1 MLDLLKY
8 KTMKKNLLF
17 IISLV
22 ISMSAFAQR
31 EGKTKI
37 GIGPTIGWATSNPLH
52 KIEGNKGWGLGAG
65 GVLTVEHFYKRS
77 ISGIAQAGIIGFA
90 GRSNGSDSKN
100 KGYTTI
106 PIRAGA
112 NLYTGNLHFGALI
125 GVGLNSFAGNS
136 KTAFAY
142 SPQVGYNFSRND
154 MPLDFSVSY
163 DGYAGNGGFSALLF
177 RLSLF
182 F

>member
-1 MLDLLKY
+1 MIKSIFLSAFML
-8 KTMKKNLLF
+8 F
-17 IISLV
+17 SV
-22 ISMSAFAQR
+22 SVFAQR

-37 GIGPTIGWATSNPLH
+37 GIGPTIGFATSNPLH
-52 KIEGNKGWGLGAG
+52 KLEGNKGWGLGAG
-65 GVLTVEHFYKRS
+65 GVITVEHFFQRNV
-77 ISGIAQAGIIGFA
+77 SGVAQAGIMGFA
-90 GRSNGSDSKN
+90 GRSSGSSTKN

-112 NLYTGNLHFGALI
+112 NVYTGNLHFGALI
-125 GVGLNSFAGNS
+125 GVGLNSFAGTS
-136 KTAFAY
+136 ETSFAY

-154 MPLDFSVSY
+154 FPLDFTVSY
-163 DGYAGNGGFSALLF
+163 DGYAGNGGFSALMF

>member
-1 MLDLLKY
+1 MLVLQKS
-8 KTMKKNLLF
+8 TMKNNFLLAL
-17 IISLV
+17 SL
-22 ISMSAFAQR
+22 IFSMTAFAQR
-31 EGKTKI
+31 QGITKI
-37 GIGPTIGWATSNPLH
+37 GIGPTIGWATSNPFHNL
-52 KIEGNKGWGLGAG
+52 EGNKGWGLGAG
-65 GVLTVEHFYKRS
+65 GVATVEHFFKKN
-77 ISGIAQAGIIGFA
+77 ISGIAQAGIIAFA

-112 NLYTGNLHFGALI
+112 NAYTGNLHFGAQI
-125 GVGLNSFAGNS
+125 GVGLNSFAGSS

-142 SPQVGYNFSRND
+142 SPQIGYNFSRND
-154 MPLDFSVSY
+154 LPLDFTVSY